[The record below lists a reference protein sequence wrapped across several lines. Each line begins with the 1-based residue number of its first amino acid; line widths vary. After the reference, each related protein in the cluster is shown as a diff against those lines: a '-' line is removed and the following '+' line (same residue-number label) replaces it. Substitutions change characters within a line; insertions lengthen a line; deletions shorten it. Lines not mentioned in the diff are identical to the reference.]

1 MSEKYIH
8 QITLDCLINK
18 EQYNKLCYKSI
29 SKKINRQDK
38 QFYRKR
44 IVNLT
49 KELLLN
55 DEYDIFKDVKYAFEI
70 YVNNCIDYFKTLD
83 KSDILQDDYKNINDN
98 CLGDTNDTLLSSDPI
113 LITETT
119 ENINKIIMKKIKID
133 ANTLDS
139 FITKNVSSSKDETFI
154 PSQKEI
160 NLKDPTLRIKG
171 IHKKKNIYNNYG
183 EVQESDKK
191 KVENED
197 FK

>member
-1 MSEKYIH
+1 MELDTIQAEI
-8 QITLDCLINK
+8 QI
-18 EQYNKLCYKSI
+18 LC
-29 SKKINRQDK
+29 D
-38 QFYRKR
+38 
-44 IVNLT
+44 
-49 KELLLN
+49 
-55 DEYDIFKDVKYAFEI
+55 KYAFEI